1 MKFPQNQT
9 CCQINEFGCG
19 EGYPIVPGTNP
30 AIQTWNGQN
39 FVISDGS
46 IQNPITLPYLQQS
59 NISNVQFFI
68 GVTAQGTLTLV
79 PISQIP

>member
-9 CCQINEFGCG
+9 CCQSNDFGCND
-19 EGYPIVPGTNP
+19 GYSIVPGTNP

-46 IQNPITLPYLQQS
+46 TQNPITLPYMQQS
-59 NISNVQFFI
+59 NVSNIQFVV

-79 PISQIP
+79 PVSQLS